1 MKYGSEL
8 KLVSKELN
16 HFGHYQNEN
25 YAELSSC
32 EYGNFILALDFIV
45 TKINHVGFQFEMYTI
60 HIMNYE
66 SSDERAIVMYIVLR

>member
-1 MKYGSEL
+1 MD
-8 KLVSKELN
+8 
-16 HFGHYQNEN
+16 QNEN
-25 YAELSSC
+25 YAWLSSC
-32 EYGNFILALDFIV
+32 EYGNFILALDFVV